1 MLIIISITIVFK
13 VNKTVGIKK
22 LFSEKSDFLLQWN
35 MLRKLQ
41 LIPIC

>member
-1 MLIIISITIVFK
+1 MLKIIIIIVFK

-35 MLRKLQ
+35 MLRKLE

>member
-1 MLIIISITIVFK
+1 MIIIIIIVFK

-35 MLRKLQ
+35 MLKKLE
-41 LIPIC
+41 LKPIC